1 MATRKCSSL
10 KLNEIVVFKIYNDI
24 YEEKR
29 PMDGTVIDVEQERK
43 IVWVSWLEGY
53 KNRLD
58 LIPFEDMLA
67 VYNPEG
73 EMMKFDNISGRSD
86 ILVAE

>member
-10 KLNEIVVFKIYNDI
+10 KLNEIVVFKIHNDI

-29 PMDGTVIDVEQERK
+29 PMDGTVIDVDQERK